1 MDSIFRISSID
12 RCQVHWEDHLLDLT
26 AVENIG
32 GMWWK
37 REDKFA
43 PLGPSSINGSKLRQL
58 IWLFSQRQ
66 FAGVASGAVT
76 HSPQLPMVAACAKHW
91 GIPCVQFTGGQ
102 GEMVTAGED
111 FGAETRLVNPGYTA
125 TLNAKARQEAAS
137 KGWLHIETDI
147 TLEHKINP
155 AERIEALHRVGSEQ
169 VKNIPDHIE
178 NLLIPAGSCNS
189 LTSIL
194 YGLGRFL
201 PKSLKT
207 VHLFRIMGN
216 VPKHKRWTDE
226 RLGIIRKVTGEEL
239 PLPYEFVEHD
249 LVDSGYTTYKE
260 MKPYSYGI
268 PSSPFE
274 IPSRIHKRRNIKNLG
289 LSVVMVALLAV
300 GILAGCSQTATKSPD
315 VSDSIR
321 KSLDQAG
328 LKNVSVSQDRDK
340 GIVTL
345 GGQVASEND
354 KSQAESIAKS
364 LAGAQVVADQIAV
377 IPVGL
382 EKEAT
387 AVNSDLDQG
396 IEKNLD
402 AALIQNKLHKS
413 VKYEVKNG
421 VVTLTGEVNSEAKRT
436 LAEKVAT
443 GVPNVTQVVNDL
455 QVKNQKASSSQ

>member
-12 RCQVHWEDHLLDLT
+12 RCHVRWEDHLLDLT
-26 AVENIG
+26 PVENIG

-37 REDKFA
+37 REDQFA

-58 IWLFSQRQ
+58 IWLFSQKPYP
-66 FAGVASGAVT
+66 GVSSGAVT

-102 GEMVTAGED
+102 GEMVAAGEE
-111 FGAETRLVNPGYTA
+111 FGAETRLVNPGYAA

-137 KGWLHIETDI
+137 KGWLHIETNI

-178 NLLIPAGSCNS
+178 HLLIPAGSCNS

-216 VPKHKRWTDE
+216 VPKHKKWTDE
-226 RLGIIRKVTGEEL
+226 RLGIIRRVTGAEL

-260 MKPYSYGI
+260 MKPYSYDGI
-268 PSSPFE
+268 ALHPRYE
-274 IPSRIHKRRNIKNLG
+274 GKCLNYVKENL
-289 LSVVMVALLAV
+289 AHFRTLLNE
-300 GILAGCSQTATKSPD
+300 
-315 VSDSIR
+315 
-321 KSLDQAG
+321 KSLFWIIGSKPQ
-328 LKNVSVSQDRDK
+328 
-340 GIVTL
+340 
-345 GGQVASEND
+345 
-354 KSQAESIAKS
+354 
-364 LAGAQVVADQIAV
+364 
-377 IPVGL
+377 
-382 EKEAT
+382 
-387 AVNSDLDQG
+387 
-396 IEKNLD
+396 
-402 AALIQNKLHKS
+402 
-413 VKYEVKNG
+413 
-421 VVTLTGEVNSEAKRT
+421 
-436 LAEKVAT
+436 
-443 GVPNVTQVVNDL
+443 
-455 QVKNQKASSSQ
+455 